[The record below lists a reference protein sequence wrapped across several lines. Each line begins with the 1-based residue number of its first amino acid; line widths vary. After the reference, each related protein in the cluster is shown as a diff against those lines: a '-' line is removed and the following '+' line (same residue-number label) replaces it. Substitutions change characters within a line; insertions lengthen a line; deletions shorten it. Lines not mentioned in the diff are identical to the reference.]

1 MSYNLDSEFIKIID
15 LIKKKADAD
24 TNTNSDSN
32 SVTEPTT
39 ELNNLLSSNG
49 LELKECLATV
59 SFDFNGDKT
68 TKKYNVL
75 KYDRKKLKPEEFST
89 KGVLRSLVL
98 NDKGKMMAFAPP
110 KMVHPSEEALASY
123 SVNDLT
129 ASNHIVAEM
138 LVEGIMFN
146 LFYDEVS
153 VVMNTE
159 TTTTATP
166 TQEDTKEQE
175 TKEEKTMSYGF
186 WEVATKSCVGAHL
199 MPEIQRETT
208 QSTLRARFFEGIQ
221 ASGVSL
227 DKLPRNMSYSFVLQ
241 HPKNP
246 IVHYIEKPVL
256 YLIAAYVLDSDTY
269 TIHELSH
276 DSDVLTHI
284 FLGTKV
290 WFPAMLTSRPHT
302 LEQEAETALTKP
314 RETIA
319 DFKALYAS
327 GQTGVEYP
335 GVVFHNK
342 TTNER
347 FKFRNPK
354 YEIVKHRRGKD
365 TKLMMQYLH
374 LRKDHRV
381 QEYLVGFPHHAD
393 LFNDFRRKI
402 HDYTNSLYETYVK
415 CYVKKEKPLNQFPG
429 EVRTHAFKLH
439 HDIYLADLRAKGQF
453 VSKATVIHYV
463 NNLAPAQQL
472 ACLNMTGYKHVKP
485 ASTNVPGTETR
496 TETETETETRTET
509 ETETKCDTSKVNDD
523 TGHDNC
529 EFA

>member
-1 MSYNLDSEFIKIID
+1 MSYNLDSDFTKILD
-15 LIKKKADAD
+15 LIKKK
-24 TNTNSDSN
+24 SDSAD
-32 SVTEPTT
+32 SETT
-39 ELNNLLSSNG
+39 SELNNLLSSNG

-89 KGVLRSLVL
+89 KGMLRSLVL
-98 NDKGKMMAFAPP
+98 NDKGKMLAFAPP

-153 VVMNTE
+153 VVMNEPGTE
-159 TTTTATP
+159 AEAEAEAEAGA
-166 TQEDTKEQE
+166 EDAKQ
-175 TKEEKTMSYGF
+175 EKTMSYGF

-269 TIHELSH
+269 SIHELSH
-276 DSDVLTHI
+276 DNEVLTHI
-284 FLGTKV
+284 FSGTKV

-393 LFNDFRRKI
+393 LFNEFRRKI

-485 ASTNVPGTETR
+485 AGSGCANVNETIS
-496 TETETETETRTET
+496 ETTTGCETSGEN
-509 ETETKCDTSKVNDD
+509 SKVNDD